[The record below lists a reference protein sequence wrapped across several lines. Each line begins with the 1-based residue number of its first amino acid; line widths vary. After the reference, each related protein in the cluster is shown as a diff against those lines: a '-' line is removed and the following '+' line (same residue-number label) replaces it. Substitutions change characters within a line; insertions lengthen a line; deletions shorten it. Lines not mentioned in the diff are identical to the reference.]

1 MYDFQK
7 CMIPEKKKKKNCQH
21 HHLLRVGD
29 FVYLLSRV
37 LGAIALKIFKT
48 SNFFYSN
55 FIGV

>member
-7 CMIPEKKKKKNCQH
+7 CMIPEKKKKNCQH
-21 HHLLRVGD
+21 HHLLRVSD